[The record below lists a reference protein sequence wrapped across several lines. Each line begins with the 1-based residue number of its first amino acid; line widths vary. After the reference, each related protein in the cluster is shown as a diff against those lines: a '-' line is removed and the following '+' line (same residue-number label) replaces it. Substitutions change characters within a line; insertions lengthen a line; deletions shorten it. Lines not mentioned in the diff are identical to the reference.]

1 MGTDALDGELGS
13 FYQDLEGVVIIGVKK
28 DQTVNIKTNIY
39 DKEEFQ
45 AVLTTAIMMSALQ
58 NDKFSKRD
66 VDNMH

>member
-1 MGTDALDGELGS
+1 MGDDSLEGEVDK
-13 FYQDLEGVVIIGVKK
+13 FYRDLEGVVIIGVKK

>member
-1 MGTDALDGELGS
+1 MDSLEGEVDK
-13 FYQDLEGVVIIGVKK
+13 FYRDLEGVVIIGVKK